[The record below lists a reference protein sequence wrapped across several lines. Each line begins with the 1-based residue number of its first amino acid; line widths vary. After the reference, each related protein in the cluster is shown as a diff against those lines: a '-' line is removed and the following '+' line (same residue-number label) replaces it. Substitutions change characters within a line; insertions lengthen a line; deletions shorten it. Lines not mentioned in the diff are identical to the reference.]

1 MNSMFLPANG
11 KALLVVPL
19 REVTFCS
26 VLSSAVSWVTALIGS
41 QRTDFSGCFL
51 PRIQPKS
58 SVQHSKPGVTVV
70 VRAAWCF
77 LFCAC
82 FTLARNKCI
91 ATEQYKTNPC
101 WFISC
106 MWKLSRFLSE
116 HWSIPVLRY
125 GWRSRACRS
134 VFQKDIAFL
143 QVSAFL
149 LFYRETSPLV
159 TNHLFSLQRG
169 AWTLPHTWCRLK
181 PLVLLE
187 PWVAACTLPSQSIIG
202 SQDGCGPTKPVGF
215 AVSN

>member
-159 TNHLFSLQRG
+159 TISSHSREEPGPCPIPGADSSPSCCLSRGWLRALCHPNPSLVARMDVALQN
-169 AWTLPHTWCRLK
+169 
-181 PLVLLE
+181 LL
-187 PWVAACTLPSQSIIG
+187 ALL
-202 SQDGCGPTKPVGF
+202 
-215 AVSN
+215 